1 MKNNLWLFCI
11 GLVFTA
17 TIQGQSLLTDSIYSF
32 TLNEAVEF
40 ALENSYQSINARQD
54 VAKALKRKWETTA
67 DGLPQIEGS
76 IDYQN
81 QLKQPVTLLPASTFD
96 PFDQIRGLE
105 QFYDVTPNPNNPVP
119 GVPEGFIPVIFNP
132 QQQASATVTLR
143 QLIFDGSYIV
153 GLEAAKSFLQFNND
167 SEEKAQLEVR
177 KSVINAYGSVLVAQ
191 ESVAI
196 LKNNVATLEKNYQ
209 ETKKIFENGLAE
221 EEDVEQLQITLLQIT
236 NQLSN
241 AERLEKIALQM
252 FNLTIGID
260 VDSNTTLSDDL
271 DSLAMKNSD
280 QSVTTKPFIIENNV
294 DYRLA
299 FLLTEQRRL
308 ELKLE
313 KSRALPKL
321 EAFINYGTAA
331 FDDDFVFLDSETR
344 WFQSSVLGASLKIP
358 IFSSL
363 KRGARSQQAKI
374 AFEQSNTDFIQ
385 AQQEIQLQYN
395 STLSDY
401 KLSLE
406 NFDITKQNLALAE
419 RIEKK
424 NQIKYSEGLATSFDL
439 RQAQLQLYSSQN
451 EVLNAMLNIINNK
464 AELETI
470 LNTPNNN

>member
-17 TIQGQSLLTDSIYSF
+17 TIQGQQPPTDSIYSF
-32 TLNEAVEF
+32 TLDEAVEF
-40 ALENSYQSINARQD
+40 ALENSYQSINARRD

-81 QLKQPVTLLPASTFD
+81 QLKQQPLLLPSFD
-96 PFDQIRGLE
+96 GSGGFDE
-105 QFYDVTPNPNNPVP
+105 FFT
-119 GVPEGFIPVIFNP
+119 P
-132 QQQASATVTLR
+132 QQQASATATLR

-252 FNLTIGID
+252 FNLTIGVD
-260 VDSNTTLSDDL
+260 VDSNTALSDDL

-331 FDDDFVFLDSETR
+331 FDDDFVFFDSETR

-363 KRGARSQQAKI
+363 RRGARSQQAKI

-406 NFDITKQNLALAE
+406 NFDTTKQNLALAE

-451 EVLNAMLNIINNK
+451 EVLNAMLNIINKK

>member
-1 MKNNLWLFCI
+1 MRNTLWLICF
-11 GLVFTA
+11 GWLYTVA
-17 TIQGQSLLTDSIYSF
+17 IQAQEPQANAKYSF
-32 TLNEAVEF
+32 TLDEAIEF

-67 DGLPQIEGS
+67 DGLPQIEGVL
-76 IDYQN
+76 DYQN
-81 QLKQPVTLLPASTFD
+81 QLKQQPLLLPAFD
-96 PFDQIRGLE
+96 GSGGFDE
-105 QFYDVTPNPNNPVP
+105 FFT
-119 GVPEGFIPVIFNP
+119 P
-132 QQQASATVTLR
+132 QQQVSATATLR
-143 QLIFDGSYIV
+143 QLIFDGSYLV

-167 SEEKAQLEVR
+167 SEEKVQLEVR
-177 KSVINAYGSVLVAQ
+177 KGVINAYGSVLVAQ

-196 LKNNVATLEKNYQ
+196 LKNNVNTLEKNYL

-221 EEDVEQLQITLLQIT
+221 EEDVEQLQITLLQIK

-260 VDSNTTLSDDL
+260 VDSTVVLSDDL
-271 DSLAMKNSD
+271 DSLAMKNIDKSINA
-280 QSVTTKPFIIENNV
+280 TPFVIEDNV

-299 FLLTEQRRL
+299 YLLTEQRRL
-308 ELKLE
+308 EFKLE

-321 EAFINYGTAA
+321 SAFINYGTAA

-344 WFQSSVLGASLKIP
+344 WFQSSVLGASLSIP

-363 KRGARSQQAKI
+363 RRSARSQQAKI
-374 AFEQSNTDFIQ
+374 AFEQSNTEFIKT
-385 AQQEIQLQYN
+385 QQEIQLQYN
-395 STLSDY
+395 SALSDY
-401 KLSLE
+401 QLSVE
-406 NFDITKQNLALAE
+406 NFETSKQNLTLAE

-451 EVLNAMLNIINNK
+451 EVLNAMLNIINKK

-470 LNTPNNN
+470 LNTPNKNK